1 MSNSIFAWASLCG
14 FFVFILL
21 ILAVFAVAVYFI
33 LRNAKTLTADVHQS
47 WQEFARAR
55 GLTYEL
61 IPGTAR
67 PKLSGMYRD
76 RPITLVIAHPSRRA
90 WDTLVTTPVSPSHD
104 LQLAITPRTSLDWMS
119 SGQEIAFG
127 TEEFRTEYRVIGTVP
142 PSALAHLN
150 SSVQS
155 AIQASGIKLLRLDK
169 GTLTIS
175 IRGFETRPQ
184 ALEDFLTLACTVA
197 EALEQ

>member
-1 MSNSIFAWASLCG
+1 MSNSIYAWASLCG

-21 ILAVFAVAVYFI
+21 ILAVFAVAVYFM
-33 LRNAKTLTADVHQS
+33 LRNAKRLTTVVHQT
-47 WQEFARAR
+47 WEEFARAK

-67 PKLSGMYRD
+67 PKLSGIYRD

-90 WDTLVTTPVSPSHD
+90 WDTLVTTPVKTSPD
-104 LQLAITPRTSLDWMS
+104 LQLAIAPRTSLDWMS
-119 SGQEIAFG
+119 PGQEISFG
-127 TEEFRTEYRVIGTVP
+127 SNEFRTKYRVMGTVSL
-142 PSALAHLN
+142 SAPAHFN

-155 AIQASGIKLLRLDK
+155 ALLASGIKLLRLDK
-169 GTLTIS
+169 GTLTLS